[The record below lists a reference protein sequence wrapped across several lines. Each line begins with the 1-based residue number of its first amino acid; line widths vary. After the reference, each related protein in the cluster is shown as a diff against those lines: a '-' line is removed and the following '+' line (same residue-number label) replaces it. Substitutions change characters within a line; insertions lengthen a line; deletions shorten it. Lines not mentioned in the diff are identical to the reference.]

1 MNIIS
6 SILII
11 FAILLSVLTFICL
24 VGWLMKGGINIIL
37 PGLGLVIGF
46 PVIIILLLI
55 IQIAIVFFALVAKP
69 VPSPIDSEARENK
82 FYSSGDFR

>member
-11 FAILLSVLTFICL
+11 FAILLSLLTFVCL
-24 VGWLMKGGINIIL
+24 VGWLMKGNINIIL

-46 PVIIILLLI
+46 PFIIILLLI
-55 IQIAIVFFALVAKP
+55 FQITIVFFASVTKP
-69 VPSPIDSEARENK
+69 TASQTDSEIQKNQS
-82 FYSSGDFR
+82 YSSSDFR

>member
-46 PVIIILLLI
+46 PFIIILLLI
-55 IQIAIVFFALVAKP
+55 IQIGIVFIASAAKP
-69 VPSPIDSEARENK
+69 TPSPTDSEIQKNQPYET
-82 FYSSGDFR
+82 SDFR